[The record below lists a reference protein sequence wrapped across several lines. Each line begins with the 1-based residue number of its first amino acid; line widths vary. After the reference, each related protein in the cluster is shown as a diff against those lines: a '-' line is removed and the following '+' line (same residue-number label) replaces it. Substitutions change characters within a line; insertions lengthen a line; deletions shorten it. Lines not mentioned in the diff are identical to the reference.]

1 MVIGITGG
9 IGAGKSVVS
18 RVLRCRGY
26 EVYDC
31 DAEAKA
37 LMDASDEIK
46 MAIASRLGQECLGTD
61 GSLNRR
67 HIAGVVFADAAHR
80 GWLNTLVHAKVHEDL
95 ERRIAN
101 SGSNPFFVESA
112 ILHTSHLDLKC
123 DQVWIVDAPEPVR
136 LARAVARDGADEQE
150 VRRRMAAQ
158 ASELDEIEAPTTT
171 IDNGGHLALLPQID
185 ILLENSKLLKI

>member
-46 MAIASRLGQECLGTD
+46 MAIADRFGEECLGAD

-67 HIAGVVFADAAHR
+67 RIAGVVFADAAHR
-80 GWLNTLVHAKVHEDL
+80 GWLNALVHAKVHEDL

-112 ILHTSHLDLKC
+112 IMHTSHLDLKC
-123 DQVWIVDAPEPVR
+123 DQVWIVEAPEAVR
-136 LARAVARDGADEQE
+136 LARTVTRDGADELS

-158 ASELDEIEAPTTT
+158 TRELDEIEAPTST
-171 IDNGGHLALLPQID
+171 IDNDGRMALLPQID
-185 ILLENSKLLKI
+185 KLLENSKLLKI